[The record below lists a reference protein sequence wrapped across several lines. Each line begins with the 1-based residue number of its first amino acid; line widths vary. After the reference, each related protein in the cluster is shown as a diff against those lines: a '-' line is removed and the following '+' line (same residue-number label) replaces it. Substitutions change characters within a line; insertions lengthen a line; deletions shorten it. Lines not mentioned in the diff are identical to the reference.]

1 MDLRNASRSLSAFC
15 DRRGMINVGCPIRSV
30 YGSASLRFT
39 TFLNNNIE
47 YSFLEICS
55 SMEANSVA
63 NVENSCNYIL
73 RWQILNCIVVMD
85 IKKIRNNILK
95 DECMGRNI
103 LTVALSFSVFPSLI
117 SRTYCVYNFF
127 VVVTIAP
134 IVPSTYLS
142 VDTNSLLIILF
153 GMKLYS
159 LHTGYMFS
167 MLVLWSTTIIHSQ
180 SPWS

>member
-1 MDLRNASRSLSAFC
+1 MDFRNVSRSLSAFF
-15 DRRGMINVGCPIRSV
+15 DRRGMINVEFPVRSV
-30 YGSASLRFT
+30 FGSASLRFT
-39 TFLNNNIE
+39 AFLNNNIG

-63 NVENSCNYIL
+63 NVGNSCNYIL
-73 RWQILNCIVVMD
+73 RRHILNFIVVMD
-85 IKKIRNNILK
+85 IKKLGNNILK

-103 LTVALSFSVFPSLI
+103 LIVALSFSVFPSLI

-127 VVVTIAP
+127 FIVTIAP

-142 VDTNSLLIILF
+142 VDANSLLIVLF

-159 LHTGYMFS
+159 LHTGIMFF
-167 MLVLWSTTIIHSQ
+167 MLIL
-180 SPWS
+180 